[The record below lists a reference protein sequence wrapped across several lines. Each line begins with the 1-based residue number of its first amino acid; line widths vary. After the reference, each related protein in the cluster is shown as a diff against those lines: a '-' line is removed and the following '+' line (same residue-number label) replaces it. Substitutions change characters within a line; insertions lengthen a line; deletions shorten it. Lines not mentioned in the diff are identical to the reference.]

1 MYDLIIV
8 GMGVSGI
15 SAAIYAKRAG
25 LNVLILDGSTPG
37 GTLNIIPNIENYPGI
52 KSISGPDLAFDL
64 YNEIIDLKIEHKIEQ
79 VTDVIL
85 NNIKTVKTK
94 ENVYQSKY
102 LLIASG
108 RKPRMLGL
116 KDEEKYL
123 GHGIS
128 TCALCD
134 GAFFKGE
141 DVAVVGGGSSALS
154 EAIYLSRIVNKVY
167 LIHRRDE
174 FRAENTLIEQ
184 IKEIPNIELILN
196 SEVQELITK
205 DDKLVGL
212 KLTDQNISIR
222 AMFIYIGFLPNTN
235 FIKNTDIKLD
245 NGYIITDANGET
257 NIKGVYASGDVIK
270 KDIYQIINAA
280 SEGAIASINISNQKD

>member
-1 MYDLIIV
+1 MYDLIII

-25 LNVLILDGSTPG
+25 LKVLILDGSTPG

-64 YNEIIDLKIEHKIEQ
+64 YNEVIDLNIEHKLEQ

-85 NNIKTVKTK
+85 DDIKTVKTK
-94 ENVYQSKY
+94 DNAYQSKY

-134 GAFFKGE
+134 GSFFKGE

-154 EAIYLSRIVNKVY
+154 EAIYLSHIVNKVY
-167 LIHRRDE
+167 LIHRREE

-184 IKEIPNIELILN
+184 IKEISNIELILN
-196 SEVQELITK
+196 NEVEELITK

-212 KLTDQNISIR
+212 KLTDRNISIK
-222 AMFIYIGFLPNTN
+222 AMFIYIGFLPNTD
-235 FIKNTDIKLD
+235 FIKNTDIKLE
-245 NGYIITDANGET
+245 NGYILTDVNGET
-257 NIKGVYASGDVIK
+257 NIRGVYASGDVIK
-270 KDIYQIINAA
+270 KEI
-280 SEGAIASINISNQKD
+280 